1 MFEVIQVIVFMVA
14 FISVWIGWNAMTDEE
29 WLAARADSLKAKREA
44 H

>member
-1 MFEVIQVIVFMVA
+1 MFEMVEFVLFMAA

-29 WLAARADSLKAKREA
+29 WLAARAASLKTKREA

>member
-1 MFEVIQVIVFMVA
+1 MFEMVEFVLFMAA

-29 WLAARADSLKAKREA
+29 WLAARAANLKAKREA

>member
-1 MFEVIQVIVFMVA
+1 MLDILEFVVFMAA

-29 WLAARADSLKAKREA
+29 WLAARAANLKAKREA